1 MVIGFLKKLLGGEP
15 APTVSAAGAKAGD
28 EPDLER
34 FVKFIVSSLVDSP
47 DSVSLKTVGDERQ
60 TTIQVACDKRD
71 VGKVIGKNGKTIAA
85 IRALTN
91 GAAGRMGKKVNVE
104 ILD

>member
-1 MVIGFLKKLLGGEP
+1 MIIGFIKKLFGAEP
-15 APTVSAAGAKAGD
+15 APTAGGSSVSD

-34 FVKFIVSSLVDSP
+34 FVKFVVSSLVDSP
-47 DSVSLKTVGDERQ
+47 DRVSIETVAGEKQ
-60 TTIQVACDKRD
+60 ATIQVSCDKRD
-71 VGKVIGKNGKTIAA
+71 VGKVIGKNGKTISA